1 MPRAGKTWLTHMEA
15 LGPQA
20 LKLLEIIWI
29 NVILSGD
36 NAVVIAL
43 ACRGLPADKQRA
55 GMILGAGVAVA
66 LRVIFTVL
74 VASLLALP
82 YLKIVAG
89 VLLLWVAVKLIPGE
103 DEGEGGVTESDRLWH
118 AVRTIAI
125 ADAVMSLDN
134 VLAIAGVA
142 KDSMVLLIIG
152 LLVSI
157 PLIVAGA
164 SLIMKLLEKLPVLVW
179 AGAAL
184 LGWVALDMILTD
196 PALVERFGEARMHSL
211 ELPGEIVG
219 AIFVL
224 AVGYLLLRYKNR
236 HGDAAAGA

>member
-1 MPRAGKTWLTHMEA
+1 MET

-29 NVILSGD
+29 NIILSGD

-43 ACRGLPADKQRA
+43 ACRGLPADRQRI
-55 GMILGAGVAVA
+55 GMILGAGVAVL

-74 VASLLALP
+74 VASLLSVP

-89 VLLLWVAVKLIPGE
+89 ILLLWVAAKLIPGE
-103 DEGEGGVTESDRLWH
+103 DEDDGSVAESDKLWH

-125 ADAVMSLDN
+125 ADAIMSLDN

-142 KDSMVLLIIG
+142 KDSTALLVIG
-152 LLVSI
+152 LLISI

-164 SLIMKLLEKLPVLVW
+164 ALIMALLEKLPILVW

-184 LGWVALDMILTD
+184 LGWVALEMILTD
-196 PALVERFGEARMHSL
+196 PALIQRFGEPRMHAL
-211 ELPGEIVG
+211 ELPGQIAG

-224 AVGYLLLRYKNR
+224 IAGYLLLRRKNSR
-236 HGDAAAGA
+236 HKKAAEA

>member
-1 MPRAGKTWLTHMEA
+1 METF
-15 LGPQA
+15 GPQA

-29 NVILSGD
+29 NIVLSGD

-43 ACRGLPADKQRA
+43 ACRGLPVNRQRA
-55 GMILGAGVAVA
+55 GMILGAGVAVL
-66 LRVIFTVL
+66 LRVVFTVL
-74 VASLLALP
+74 VATLLSVP

-89 VLLLWVAVKLIPGE
+89 LLLLWVAVKLIPGE
-103 DEGEGGVTESDRLWH
+103 DEGGGVAESDKLWH

-125 ADAVMSLDN
+125 ADAIMSLDN

-142 KDSMVLLIIG
+142 KDSTVLLVIG
-152 LLVSI
+152 LVISI

-164 SLIMKLLEKLPVLVW
+164 TLIIALLERLPVLVW

-196 PALVERFGEARMHSL
+196 PALVERFGDSRMHSL
-211 ELPGEIVG
+211 ELPGEILG
-219 AIFVL
+219 AVFVL
-224 AVGYLLLRYKNR
+224 AAGYLLLRRKNR
-236 HGDAAAGA
+236 EGEAAAGA

>member
-1 MPRAGKTWLTHMEA
+1 MEM

-20 LKLLEIIWI
+20 LKLFEIIWI

-43 ACRGLPADKQRA
+43 ACRGLPADRQRA

-66 LRVIFTVL
+66 LRVVFTVL
-74 VASLLALP
+74 VASLLSLP
-82 YLKIVAG
+82 YLKIAAG
-89 VLLLWVAVKLIPGE
+89 LLLVWVAAKLIPGE
-103 DEGEGGVTESDRLWH
+103 DEGDGSIAESDKLWH

-125 ADAVMSLDN
+125 ADAIMSLDN

-142 KDSMVLLIIG
+142 KDSTLLLIIG
-152 LLVSI
+152 LLISI

-164 SLIMKLLEKLPVLVW
+164 SLIMMLLEKLPILVW

-196 PALVERFGEARMHSL
+196 PALIRRFGEARLHTL
-211 ELPGEIVG
+211 ELPGQIAG
-219 AIFVL
+219 ALFVL
-224 AVGYLLLRYKNR
+224 LAGYLLLRRKNR
-236 HGDAAAGA
+236 RKEAAGT

>member
-1 MPRAGKTWLTHMEA
+1 MET

-20 LKLLEIIWI
+20 LKLFEIIWI

-43 ACRGLPADKQRA
+43 ACRGLPVDKQRM
-55 GMILGAGVAVA
+55 GMILGAGVAVL
-66 LRVIFTVL
+66 LRVIFTLL

-89 VLLLWVAVKLIPGE
+89 LLLLWVAVKLIPGE
-103 DEGEGGVTESDRLWH
+103 EEGEGGFKESDKLWH

-125 ADAVMSLDN
+125 ADAIMSLDN

-142 KDSMVLLIIG
+142 KDSMPLLVIG
-152 LLVSI
+152 LLISI

-164 SLIMKLLEKLPVLVW
+164 TLIMKLLEKFPILIW

-196 PALVERFGEARMHSL
+196 PALVERFGEGRMHAL

-219 AIFVL
+219 ALFVL
-224 AVGYLLLRYKNR
+224 AVGYLLLRLKNR
-236 HGDAAAGA
+236 DEAAAGA

>member
-1 MPRAGKTWLTHMEA
+1 MEM

-20 LKLLEIIWI
+20 LKLFEIIWI
-29 NVILSGD
+29 NIILSGD

-66 LRVIFTVL
+66 LRVVFTVL
-74 VASLLALP
+74 VASLLSLP

-89 VLLLWVAVKLIPGE
+89 LLLVWVAVKLIPGE
-103 DEGEGGVTESDRLWH
+103 DEGDGSIAESDKLWH

-125 ADAVMSLDN
+125 ADAIMSLDN

-142 KDSMVLLIIG
+142 KDSTLLLVIG
-152 LLVSI
+152 LLISI

-164 SLIMKLLEKLPVLVW
+164 SLIMMLLEKLPILVW

-196 PALVERFGEARMHSL
+196 PALIRRFGEARLHTL
-211 ELPGEIVG
+211 ELPGEIAG
-219 AIFVL
+219 ALFVL
-224 AVGYLLLRYKNR
+224 LAGYLLLRRKNR
-236 HGDAAAGA
+236 RKEAAGA